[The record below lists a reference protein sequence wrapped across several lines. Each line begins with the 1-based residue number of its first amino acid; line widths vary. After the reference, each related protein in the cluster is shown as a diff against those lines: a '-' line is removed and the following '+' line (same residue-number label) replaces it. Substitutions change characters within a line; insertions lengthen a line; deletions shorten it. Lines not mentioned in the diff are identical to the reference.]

1 MPSAETTS
9 SDGRFATKDE
19 VRQWV
24 WNELQRRQLAR
35 QPLPPHGRIPNFEGA
50 EAAAA
55 RVFAHAPWAR
65 ARAIKVNPDSPQL
78 PVRLEALR
86 RGILVYV
93 PTPRLAGGFNLLD
106 PRRIPPARFAE
117 AAALPTMSR
126 WAQAVALNQLPQ
138 LDAIVTGCVAVTL
151 TGKRCGKGAGYSDI
165 EFGILRELGHP
176 VVPVATSVH
185 DVQVVNDF
193 PIASNDQPLHLIST
207 PTQAVHVAAPLPAPA
222 GVQWERLSETDLD
235 AMSLL
240 RDLQQLLREA
250 R

>member
-9 SDGRFATKDE
+9 SDHRFASKDE

-24 WNELQRRQLAR
+24 WNELQMRQLAR
-35 QPLPPHGRIPNFEGA
+35 EPLPPHGRIPNFEGA

-55 RVFAHAPWAR
+55 RIFAHVPWAH
-65 ARAIKVNPDSPQL
+65 ARTIKVNPDTPQL
-78 PVRLEALR
+78 PVRIEALR
-86 RGILVYV
+86 RGMQVYV
-93 PTPRLAGGFNLLD
+93 PTPKLAGGFNLLD
-106 PRRIPPARFAE
+106 PQRIPPARFAE

-126 WAQAVALNQLPQ
+126 WAQAVALTELPQ

-185 DVQVVNDF
+185 DAQVVADF
-193 PIASNDQPLHLIST
+193 PIADNDQPVHLICT
-207 PTQAVHVAAPLPAPA
+207 PTTAVPVAGPLPAPA
-222 GVQWERLSETDLD
+222 GIRWERLSEADLD

-240 RDLQQLLREA
+240 RDLQRLLREA